1 MDVYQIKDAVSLKK
15 MRIKITKSP
24 CYLKFIS
31 HSTHQ
36 HDNIMHVIAI
46 KVLFR
51 DNLYTLQN
59 QPKTSTYQRQNIRF
73 FLQETNKLVYLR
85 AIYNVKYKTRKNA
98 YT

>member
-1 MDVYQIKDAVSLKK
+1 MDVYQIKDTVSLKK
-15 MRIKITKSP
+15 MCIKITKSP

-36 HDNIMHVIAI
+36 HDNIMHVIVI

-59 QPKTSTYQRQNIRF
+59 HNLSTTEYPLF
-73 FLQETNKLVYLR
+73 FAGNK
-85 AIYNVKYKTRKNA
+85 
-98 YT
+98 